1 MFPSALP
8 ELSQV
13 LLTTDALPLQNM
25 KYMRLSVWHV
35 APGTYTSGS
44 KSAPN
49 AMYFVVPAAVWNWM
63 KHASW
68 LSQYDTLPIVVASDV
83 VARQYP
89 EIDPVVNGVA
99 ELQVVYGEPAFCT
112 ASQTMALA
120 SVFVSGLA
128 RG

>member
-1 MFPSALP
+1 
-8 ELSQV
+8 
-13 LLTTDALPLQNM
+13 
-25 KYMRLSVWHV
+25 
-35 APGTYTSGS
+35 
-44 KSAPN
+44 
-49 AMYFVVPAAVWNWM
+49 
-63 KHASW
+63 
-68 LSQYDTLPIVVASDV
+68 VVASDV